1 MTGLLQKN
9 VKPSKRGAVPYG
21 RNRLVGTFSRL
32 PEEDFSKTSQ
42 LIQPIFQQMGFAPLL
57 LIRPVGTDEHFRH
70 ISINH
75 AGSYA
80 ALAFARVLYI
90 PGERR
95 GLSEPEID
103 SFITLC
109 ARVAETLD
117 NQLRPRGGWFGRKRE
132 SSVTL
137 AQPVMPIFDKTR
149 EQAMNLSWRY
159 SAFLN
164 NLPNYQRSVEVH
176 VDDLD
181 VNQDE
186 LDDFLEFVGF
196 PKDPIQEGVWYDPET
211 DATLRLLPGKA
222 VFEIASV
229 PRTPE
234 AETVFANIR
243 ESAKRMAGEFGARMT
258 DNEAVSRQVI
268 LGWKNI
274 LAQIGFQTGDE
285 EVREFFPH
293 APGDPLRP

>member
-1 MTGLLQKN
+1 MTGLLHKGI
-9 VKPSKRGAVPYG
+9 KPIKRTAIPAA

-32 PEEDFSKTSQ
+32 PEEDFSKTAQ
-42 LIQPIFQQMGFAPLL
+42 QIQPIFQQMGFAPLL
-57 LIRPVGTDEHFRH
+57 LIRATATDERFRH

-75 AGSYA
+75 SGSYA
-80 ALAFARVLYI
+80 ALAFARVLFL

-164 NLPNYQRSVEVH
+164 NLPNYQRSVDVH
-176 VDDLD
+176 VENLDD
-181 VNQDE
+181 VSEDE
-186 LDDFLEFVGF
+186 LEDFLEFVGF
-196 PKDPIQEGVWYDPET
+196 PKDQAEAGVWLDPET
-211 DATLRLLPGKA
+211 GVTLRLLPGKA
-222 VFEIASV
+222 VLEIPSV
-229 PRTPE
+229 PRTPD
-234 AETVFANIR
+234 AETVFANMR
-243 ESAKRMAGEFGARMT
+243 ESAKRMAGEFGARMV
-258 DNEAVSRQVI
+258 DNETVSRQVI

-285 EVREFFPH
+285 EVREFFPPV
-293 APGDPLRP
+293 AKL